1 MGSAAII
8 SVVKQIITRVD
19 LELASALKR
28 QAARTGESVN
38 AYVNRLLRVAV
49 VGPDSPRHMW
59 KAAAVADGRLMPRGM
74 RTGRPRSWAMDFKTA
89 VNPRAGY
96 AAEMV
101 STGRKER

>member
-1 MGSAAII
+1 M
-8 SVVKQIITRVD
+8 KPIITRVD
-19 LELASALKR
+19 GELASALKR
-28 QAARTGESVN
+28 QRVRTGESVN

-59 KAAAVADGRLMPRGM
+59 KAAAVVDGRLMPRGM
-74 RTGRPRSWAMDFKTA
+74 QTGRPRSWTMDFKTA
-89 VNPRAGY
+89 VNTRADY